1 MTIHIQATD
10 PSVLSKCGNFDGA
23 DDFIAISEDESN
35 CIECRFFDQA
45 QVAWEKYVAQPINFG
60 GETDV
65 FAEHDA
71 FFAGYF
77 AAIKE
82 VVPF

>member
-1 MTIHIQATD
+1 MKTHAYHESTD
-10 PSVLSKCGNFDGA
+10 FTKCETFGP
-23 DDFIAISEDESN
+23 EDEFAAEGAEIT
-35 CIECRFFDQA
+35 CIECRFFDRAQA
-45 QVAWEKYVAQPINFG
+45 EWEKYVSQPVNFG
-60 GETDV
+60 EPDV
-65 FAEHDA
+65 WAEHDA